1 MPVYLLLIFFTVT
14 LLTILA
20 LNFFRKK
27 LDPSAQRLRR
37 LSGDDATP
45 DRERIIRKNA
55 SAGRWLDQL
64 LSRTGG
70 IYHPD
75 SHHAARLQRMLNQA
89 GFVSEKS
96 VRLCLAIKI
105 GLALLFA
112 LAYGLLAA
120 FTGRSMGQVLAISL
134 LMGVFAFS
142 LPNIVLRSKIRKR
155 QHLIAA
161 GLPDALDL
169 LVISVEAGLGLN
181 AALLRVGQDIR
192 LRSLPLS
199 EELLLVNQEMRT
211 GFTREKALR
220 RLAERNK
227 AESLRILV
235 GAMVLA
241 DRLGTSIADT
251 LRTQA
256 DSLRTRVR
264 QAAEE
269 QAAKAGVKMLLP
281 LVLFIL
287 PALFIVLLGPG
298 AITLTKAFAQILP
311 K

>member
-1 MPVYLLLIFFTVT
+1 MSGYLLLIFFSVF
-14 LLTILA
+14 LLTILL

-27 LDPSAQRLRR
+27 LDPSVQRLRR
-37 LSGDDATP
+37 LNEKDATP
-45 DRERIIRKNA
+45 DRERIIRKKTI
-55 SAGRWLDQL
+55 AGLWLDQL

-70 IYHPD
+70 FYRPE
-75 SHHAARLQRMLNQA
+75 SHHAVRLQRKLNQA
-89 GFVSEKS
+89 GFVNEKS
-96 VRLCLAIKI
+96 VRLFIALQI

-120 FTGRSMGQVLAISL
+120 FTGRPMGQVLAISL
-134 LMGVFAFS
+134 LMGFFALT
-142 LPNIVLRSKIRKR
+142 LPDIVLRFKIRKR

-227 AESLRILV
+227 VESLRILV
-235 GAMVLA
+235 GALVLA

-298 AITLTKAFAQILP
+298 AITLTKSFTQLLP